1 MIRDPIVEQVRQQ
14 RHATEKSCG
23 HDWKRLMEHY
33 CRVQKRV
40 PRLTRRAPKQWSPS
54 GEK

>member
-23 HDWKRLMEHY
+23 HDWKRLVEHY
-33 CRVQKRV
+33 RQVQN
-40 PRLTRRAPKQWSPS
+40 RAPRVVRRTPRRLSAS
-54 GEK
+54 GVK